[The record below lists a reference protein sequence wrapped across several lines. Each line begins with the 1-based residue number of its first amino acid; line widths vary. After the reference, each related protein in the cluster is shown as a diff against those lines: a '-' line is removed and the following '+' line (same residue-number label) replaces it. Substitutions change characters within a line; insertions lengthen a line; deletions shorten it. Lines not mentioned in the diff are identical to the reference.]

1 VVAYFVVRVLHVAL
15 YLWGVRDDPV
25 QRLAVV
31 RLSPW
36 FLVAPVIALGGGF
49 VEDPWRTALWTVSI
63 AVDVVGTLFAA
74 GFRVSAA
81 HFAERYGLI
90 VIIALGESIVAIGVA
105 AVGLERDALFAV
117 AVGVSFAGAAAAW
130 WAYFDASQIGVE
142 RVLRAAREDERGH
155 LARDIFTFFHYP
167 IVLGII
173 LLAVASK
180 KTLAAPDE
188 PLADGGRAALALGM
202 SLFLFG
208 FVLTRY
214 RAIRRIAWER
224 LGAALVVVA
233 AVLALDGADA
243 LVLLALTVA
252 ALVAALAVEA
262 FRFRAVRA
270 ELKR

>member
-1 VVAYFVVRVLHVAL
+1 
-15 YLWGVRDDPV
+15 
-25 QRLAVV
+25 
-31 RLSPW
+31 
-36 FLVAPVIALGGGF
+36 
-49 VEDPWRTALWTVSI
+49 
-63 AVDVVGTLFAA
+63 
-74 GFRVSAA
+74 
-81 HFAERYGLI
+81 
-90 VIIALGESIVAIGVA
+90 
-105 AVGLERDALFAV
+105 
-117 AVGVSFAGAAAAW
+117 
-130 WAYFDASQIGVE
+130 
-142 RVLRAAREDERGH
+142 
-155 LARDIFTFFHYP
+155 
-167 IVLGII
+167 
-173 LLAVASK
+173 
-180 KTLAAPDE
+180 
-188 PLADGGRAALALGM
+188 M